1 MDCWKH
7 FDYLFQS
14 QDFSKAYP
22 AMILNEDA
30 SDPTFYEDIN
40 TKILLITNAPGVMS
54 KNFPYR
60 GTDSI
65 SFSLW
70 KWRQFKNLSFSTKGK
85 LKIAHDNLDLRTVLV
100 ASQIKKKL
108 LSIGQLTTDNSC
120 LVEFLSDG
128 FVSKDQKH

>member
-22 AMILNEDA
+22 TMILNEEA

-40 TKILLITNAPGVMS
+40 TKILLIKNAPGIMS
-54 KNFPYR
+54 KTFH
-60 GTDSI
+60 TEVLI
-65 SFSLW
+65 QFFFSLW
-70 KWRQFKNLSFSTKGK
+70 KWRQFKNLLFSTKGK
-85 LKIAHDNLDLRTVLV
+85 LKIAHDNLDIRKVLV

-128 FVSKDQKH
+128 FVAKDQKH

>member
-40 TKILLITNAPGVMS
+40 TKILLITNALGIMS
-54 KNFPYR
+54 KNFPNR

-65 SFSLW
+65 FFFLFGNGDS
-70 KWRQFKNLSFSTKGK
+70 
-85 LKIAHDNLDLRTVLV
+85 LKIFCSL
-100 ASQIKKKL
+100 
-108 LSIGQLTTDNSC
+108 
-120 LVEFLSDG
+120 
-128 FVSKDQKH
+128 QKES